1 MEKRENRRQERCTAV
16 VLAAGAGKRMQAGVA
31 KQYLLLDEK
40 PVLWYAL
47 HAFQESPVIHEIVL
61 VVGQG
66 EIPYCRKEIVEKYHF
81 DKVSGVIEGG
91 AERYLSV
98 WNALREIEIEEEHYI
113 FIHDGARPF
122 VSRELI
128 LLALETVKREG
139 ACVAGMPVKDTIKIV
154 DENDFALTT
163 PDRSRL
169 WAVQT
174 PQVFAAP
181 LIYQAYQR
189 MIDKL
194 QKENF
199 VVTDDAMVVETMLGK
214 KVKLIPGGYEN
225 IKLTTPEDLIIAEAF
240 LRQKRG

>member
-1 MEKRENRRQERCTAV
+1 MEKGENKRQDRCTAV

-31 KQYLLLDEK
+31 KQYLLLNER

-81 DKVSGVIEGG
+81 DKVSSVIEGG

-98 WNALREIEIEEEHYI
+98 WNALQEIKIEEEHYI

-122 VSRELI
+122 VSQELI
-128 LLALETVKREG
+128 LLARETVKQEG
-139 ACVAGMPVKDTIKIV
+139 ACVAGMPVKDTIKIT
-154 DENDFALTT
+154 DDSGYALTT
-163 PDRSRL
+163 PERSQL

-181 LIYQAYQR
+181 LIYQAYEL

-194 QKENF
+194 QKENL
-199 VVTDDAMVVETMLGK
+199 VVTDDAMAVETMLGK

-225 IKLTTPEDLIIAEAF
+225 IKLTTPEDLITAEAF
-240 LRQKRG
+240 LRQNLG